1 VALERLR
8 GLMPARPLA
17 RIALLL
23 VLAGAAITAEDFAA
37 IAAGLTGCD
46 VNSVPDAGPAVV
58 P

>member
-1 VALERLR
+1 LR